1 MTAVYFDDLVDSK
14 KVILTMAEIDVKHL
28 KMEEAK
34 FLIHQMNSY
43 YLKTSDTDDKYKL
56 LRKFTT
62 LPREF
67 KHNELLKQLEID
79 NLKLEQF
86 K

>member
-1 MTAVYFDDLVDSK
+1 
-14 KVILTMAEIDVKHL
+14 MAEIDVKHL